1 MLRPDAQRTI
11 ADLRALAAFGRVGTG
26 VNRRALTGEDM
37 AARAW
42 LVERM
47 RAAGLEAEID
57 GIGTVIGRTP
67 GAKRHVLIGSHT
79 DTVPKGGWLDG
90 AMGVIFGLE
99 VARAAMEAGLP
110 GEVGV
115 EVASFCDEEGRFA
128 GLMGSSVFCGTR
140 TLEDALALR
149 AEDGAVLRDAV
160 AAAGLAGREVA
171 RLDPARHVAYLEAHI
186 EQGPVLEQ
194 AGKQI
199 GIVTEIVG
207 VERGR
212 VIFTGRSDH
221 AGTTPM
227 EMRRDAMMAAA
238 RMMTAAQDV
247 LREAGS
253 QGRVTVGAVEE
264 VRPGVINAI
273 PGAVRFTVD
282 LRHPDAQALDVV
294 ADAFQKAAESI
305 AAEEG
310 VEVAVDRF
318 FTSPPVVFDP
328 DLVAQVEATARE
340 LGLSTRRMVSGA
352 GHDAGYM
359 SQIAPTAMIFIP
371 SRGGRSHCEEEWTD
385 WDHVVDG
392 TRVLY
397 HLARRLIAS

>member
-1 MLRPDAQRTI
+1 MAASTWRASPSRSSSASSRWSRFSRSPGWWACRSASRHTPRCAARFTAPATREPRNMLRPDAQRTI

-227 EMRRDAMMAAA
+227 
-238 RMMTAAQDV
+238 
-247 LREAGS
+247 
-253 QGRVTVGAVEE
+253 
-264 VRPGVINAI
+264 
-273 PGAVRFTVD
+273 
-282 LRHPDAQALDVV
+282 
-294 ADAFQKAAESI
+294 
-305 AAEEG
+305 
-310 VEVAVDRF
+310 
-318 FTSPPVVFDP
+318 
-328 DLVAQVEATARE
+328 
-340 LGLSTRRMVSGA
+340 
-352 GHDAGYM
+352 
-359 SQIAPTAMIFIP
+359 
-371 SRGGRSHCEEEWTD
+371 
-385 WDHVVDG
+385 
-392 TRVLY
+392 
-397 HLARRLIAS
+397 